1 MGNTVEGSAER
12 NQMLSLMRKHAGSW
26 LIKVLL
32 GGIAVT
38 FVSWGGYQVTSQRS
52 GRVATVN
59 GETIKAEEYRLAYKR
74 LIEQVQQ
81 RFGNN
86 LDEEMI
92 KNLQLPK
99 QAIDQ
104 LVDQMLVRQ
113 AAGELG
119 LQISDEDLSRSIRSI
134 SAFQTGG
141 VFDPRRYRSVL
152 DRNNLSPENF
162 EISQRNSLLIEKL
175 NTLINAGVKVSDD
188 EAVDWYNWNDS
199 MVDLE
204 FVLFE
209 PDRYPDIA
217 ATAEEIQQYFEGRK
231 EAYKTEPQLKVRYL
245 KFEPQNYAAKVEVP
259 DIEIS
264 EYYEE
269 HPDEFQ
275 NPKTVEARHILI
287 KVNQDATDEEVAKAK
302 EKIED
307 PLKKARQGQDFA
319 ELAKQYSE
327 GPSKDKGG
335 YLGSFRREAM
345 VKPFADKAF
354 AMQAGEIS
362 DPVRTQFGWHVIKV
376 DQVNEASLTSLA
388 DAKDKIR
395 KKLTDEYAKQ
405 LAYDRA
411 ESIFDATFEG
421 DQLEAVAADHQLV
434 VYTTDFFARQGGP
447 AKGVRNKT
455 EFAKAAFE
463 LPEGEISE
471 IQDFGDGYY
480 LLELIEKRPAKIP
493 ELAAVEKKVSAD
505 LVKEKKSEKAKTGGE
520 ALLAALKDGADM
532 AAASQE
538 FDLKVQST
546 GFFKRNDAIP
556 NIGFERVI
564 ASAAFELSAQNS
576 LPQEIFDG
584 PKGYYVIKFK
594 QRKAP
599 AMVDYEKEKDDIK
612 NRLLQ
617 QKRFKAFQAWLD
629 QRKESS
635 EITIDES
642 LL

>member
-1 MGNTVEGSAER
+1 
-12 NQMLSLMRKHAGSW
+12 MLSLMRKHAGSW

-32 GGIAVT
+32 GGIAIT

-59 GETIKAEEYRLAYKR
+59 GETITAEEYRITYKR

-86 LDEEMI
+86 LNEEMI

-104 LVDQMLVRQ
+104 LVDQMLMRQ
-113 AAGELG
+113 AATDMG
-119 LQISDEDLSRSIRSI
+119 LRVSDQDLSRSIKSI
-134 SAFQTGG
+134 SAFQTAG
-141 VFDPRRYRSVL
+141 VFDPRRYKLIL
-152 DRNNLSPENF
+152 DRNNLSPESF
-162 EISQRNSLLIEKL
+162 EVSQRESLLIEKI
-175 NTLINAGVKVSDD
+175 NNLITGSVKISDD
-188 EAVDWYNWNDS
+188 EAAEWYNWNNA

-204 FVLFE
+204 FVVFE

-217 ATAEEIQQYFEGRK
+217 VTDEEIQQYFEGRK
-231 EAYKTEPQLKVRYL
+231 DAYKTEPQLKIRYL
-245 KFEPQNYAAKVEVP
+245 KFEPQNYTAKVAVS
-259 DIEIS
+259 DVEIS

-287 KVNQDATDEEVAKAK
+287 KVGQDAAPEEVAKAK

-307 PLKKARQGQDFA
+307 ILKKARGDQDFA

-335 YLGSFRREAM
+335 HLGSFRRDAM

-362 DPVRTQFGWHVIKV
+362 DPVRTQFGWHIIKV
-376 DQVNEASLTSLA
+376 EQVNEATVTTLT
-388 DAKDKIR
+388 DAKDKISQ
-395 KKLTDEYAKQ
+395 KLTDEYAKQ
-405 LAYDRA
+405 LAYDEA

-421 DQLEAVAADHQLV
+421 DRLESVAADHQLV
-434 VYTTDFFARQGGP
+434 IHTTDFFARNGGP
-447 AKGVRNKT
+447 SKGVQNKS
-455 EFAKAAFE
+455 EFARVAFE
-463 LPEGEISE
+463 LPEGETSE

-480 LLELIEKRPAKIP
+480 LLEIIEKRPARIP
-493 ELAAVEKKVSAD
+493 ELKAVEKKVRAD
-505 LVKEKKSEKAKTGGE
+505 LVKEKKGEKATIDAE
-520 ALLAALKDGADM
+520 ALLSALKDGADLT
-532 AAASQE
+532 AASKE
-538 FDLKVQST
+538 FDLKAQST

-556 NIGFERVI
+556 NIGFERNISGV
-564 ASAAFELSAQNS
+564 AFGLSAQNS
-576 LPQEIFDG
+576 LPQEIIDG

-599 AMVDYEKEKDDIK
+599 AMADFAKEKDGIQ

-617 QKRFKAFQAWLD
+617 QKRFKAFQAWLE
-629 QRKESS
+629 QRKKSS
-635 EITIDES
+635 EIVIEES
-642 LL
+642 FL